1 LADLHPTAR
10 VARGATYIF
19 IQGFGTAVVGLV
31 YFAILARVFGS
42 PEEQWQMG
50 AYALLSFVLSFAQ
63 YFGTLSLQSAAV
75 KYIARYLAEGKVEKA
90 KAVAVRVLQ
99 VGVVASVVA
108 FLGLF
113 VPADWI
119 SVLLFGVQDHA
130 FLIRLVAVC
139 TIFMIFY
146 VLSVGILQGLQRMR
160 DIAFIGL
167 SYSLIHTGVGVFLL
181 FLGWRLL
188 AVVVGWLAGW
198 IITSI
203 AALVLVARH
212 LGVTGKPH
220 SVRPLMS
227 FSLPL
232 YFSSGVGFIVAW
244 IDQLLL
250 VSYMSL
256 LYGTTEGQTIL
267 GIYYVAIRAAVVP
280 TLFSNALV
288 VALFPSLSELYAQQ
302 GLNSLRDAFRVASRY
317 SILVGFPLIIG
328 LATLA
333 YPVIILFGGWQYID
347 AAIPLIII
355 SIAALIATLG
365 LAMNPILLT
374 LERTVIASALS
385 VVSVALSLF
394 FAYLMVVPLNL
405 GMNGAA
411 WARTLTSILSFVLT
425 FCVLSRHVPL
435 SFDKKALWKASVA
448 SVFLVAAIVGL
459 DLIRMLLSPSS
470 YQFLVIRLH
479 LLPIYVIAGGLA
491 YFIALIMLKTLTKR
505 DLEIVEE
512 YLPGKL
518 QWIVEWLNRFVK
530 IDQS

>member
-19 IQGFGTAVVGLV
+19 VQGFGTAVIGLL
-31 YFAILARVFGS
+31 YFAILARAF
-42 PEEQWQMG
+42 EQWQMG

-63 YFGTLSLQSAAV
+63 IFGVLSLQSAAV
-75 KYIARYLAEGKVEKA
+75 KYIAQYLAEGKAEKA

-99 VGVVASVVA
+99 VGAVASVIA
-108 FLGLF
+108 FLALF
-113 VPADWI
+113 VPAEWI

-130 FLIRLVAVC
+130 FMIRLLAAC
-139 TIFMIFY
+139 TIFAIFY

-160 DIAFIGL
+160 DVAFIGL

-181 FLGWRLL
+181 FLGWRLQ

-203 AALVLVARH
+203 AALVLVAKN
-212 LGVTGKPH
+212 LGVTGTPH
-220 SVRPLMS
+220 SLRPLMS

-232 YFSSGVGFIVAW
+232 YFSAGVGFFVAW

-267 GIYYVAIRAAVVP
+267 GIYYVAIRASVVP

-317 SILVGFPLIIG
+317 SVLVGFPLIIG

-355 SIAALIATLG
+355 SIAALVTTLG

-374 LERTVIASALS
+374 LERTVVASALS

-394 FAYLMVVPLNL
+394 LAYLMVVPLNL
-405 GMNGAA
+405 GMIGAA

-425 FCVLSRHVPL
+425 FYVVSRHVPL
-435 SFDKKALWKASVA
+435 AFDKKALWKASVA
-448 SVFLVAAIVGL
+448 SVFLVGAIVGL

-491 YFIALIMLKTLTKR
+491 YFVALIILKTFTKR
-505 DLEIVEE
+505 DMEIVEE
-512 YLPGKL
+512 YLPSKL
-518 QWIVEWLNRFVK
+518 RWIVEWLNRFVK
-530 IDQS
+530 IDQP

>member
-1 LADLHPTAR
+1 MSNLRPTAR
-10 VARGATYIF
+10 VARGATYLF
-19 IQGFGTAVVGLV
+19 IQGFGAAIIGLV
-31 YFAILARVFGS
+31 YFAIMARFFGS
-42 PEEQWQMG
+42 PTEKWQMG

-63 YFGTLSLQSAAV
+63 IFGTLSLQSAAT
-75 KYIARYLAEGKVEKA
+75 KYIAQYLAEGNAEKA
-90 KAVAVRVLQ
+90 KGVAVRVLQ

-113 VPADWI
+113 VPANWI
-119 SVLLFGVQDHA
+119 SILLFGVQDHA

-139 TIFMIFY
+139 AVFAIFY
-146 VLSVGILQGLQRMR
+146 ILSIGILQGLQRMR
-160 DIAFIGL
+160 EVAIIGL
-167 SYSLIHTGVGVFLL
+167 SYSLIHTCVGIFLL

-188 AVVVGWLAGW
+188 GVISGWLAGFA
-198 IITSI
+198 ITSI
-203 AALVLVARH
+203 VALIMVAKH
-212 LGVTGKPH
+212 LGVIGNPH

-232 YFSSGVGFIVAW
+232 YFSACVGFFVAW

-256 LYGTTEGQTIL
+256 LYGTTEGEAIL
-267 GIYYVAIRAAVVP
+267 GVYYVAIRASVVP
-280 TLFSNALV
+280 TLFSSALV
-288 VALFPSLSELYAQQ
+288 IALLPSLSELYAQQ

-317 SILVGFPLIIG
+317 SALVGFPLIVG

-333 YPVIILFGGWQYID
+333 YPVIILFGGGQYNG
-347 AAIPLIII
+347 AVVPLIII

-374 LERTVIASALS
+374 LERTVVASALS
-385 VVSVALSLF
+385 LVSVTLSLF
-394 FAYLMVVPLNL
+394 LAYFMVVVLNL
-405 GMNGAA
+405 EMIGAA
-411 WARTLTSILSFVLT
+411 WARTLTSIFSFVLT
-425 FCVLSRHVPL
+425 FYVLSRHVPL

-459 DLIRMLLSPSS
+459 DLVRMLLSPSS

-479 LLPIYVIAGGLA
+479 LLPVYVIAGGVA
-491 YFIALIMLKTLTKR
+491 YFVALVLLKTFTKR

-512 YLPGKL
+512 YLPSKL
-518 QWIVEWLNRFVK
+518 QWIVAWLNRFVK
-530 IDQS
+530 IDES

>member
-1 LADLHPTAR
+1 
-10 VARGATYIF
+10 
-19 IQGFGTAVVGLV
+19 
-31 YFAILARVFGS
+31 
-42 PEEQWQMG
+42 MG

-63 YFGTLSLQSAAV
+63 IFGVLSLQSAAV
-75 KYIARYLAEGKVEKA
+75 KYIAQYLAEGKAEKA

-99 VGVVASVVA
+99 VGAVASVIA
-108 FLGLF
+108 FLALF
-113 VPADWI
+113 VPAEWI

-130 FLIRLVAVC
+130 FMIRLLAAC
-139 TIFMIFY
+139 TIFAIFY

-160 DIAFIGL
+160 DVAFIGL

-181 FLGWRLL
+181 FLGWRLQ

-203 AALVLVARH
+203 AALVLVAKN
-212 LGVTGKPH
+212 LGVTGTPH
-220 SVRPLMS
+220 SLRPLMS

-232 YFSSGVGFIVAW
+232 YFSAGVGFFVAW

-267 GIYYVAIRAAVVP
+267 GIYYVAIRASVVP

-355 SIAALIATLG
+355 SIAALVTTLG

-374 LERTVIASALS
+374 LERTVVASALS

-394 FAYLMVVPLNL
+394 LAYLMVVPLNL
-405 GMNGAA
+405 GMIGAA

-425 FCVLSRHVPL
+425 FYVVSRHVPL
-435 SFDKKALWKASVA
+435 SLDKEALWKASIA

-459 DLIRMLLSPSS
+459 DLIRMILAPIS

-479 LLPIYVIAGGLA
+479 LLPIYVLAGGLA
-491 YFIALIMLKTLTKR
+491 YFYVLVRLRTIKKR
-505 DLEIVEE
+505 DVDILEE
-512 YLPGKL
+512 YLPHELKWVANWARHRL
-518 QWIVEWLNRFVK
+518 VA
-530 IDQS
+530 SP

>member
-1 LADLHPTAR
+1 
-10 VARGATYIF
+10 
-19 IQGFGTAVVGLV
+19 
-31 YFAILARVFGS
+31 
-42 PEEQWQMG
+42 
-50 AYALLSFVLSFAQ
+50 
-63 YFGTLSLQSAAV
+63 
-75 KYIARYLAEGKVEKA
+75 
-90 KAVAVRVLQ
+90 
-99 VGVVASVVA
+99 
-108 FLGLF
+108 
-113 VPADWI
+113 
-119 SVLLFGVQDHA
+119 
-130 FLIRLVAVC
+130 
-139 TIFMIFY
+139 
-146 VLSVGILQGLQRMR
+146 MR

-167 SYSLIHTGVGVFLL
+167 SYSLIHTCVGVFLL
-181 FLGWRLL
+181 FLGWRLQ
-188 AVVVGWLAGW
+188 AVVGGWLAGW
-198 IITSI
+198 AITSI

-220 SVRPLMS
+220 SLRPLMS

-232 YFSSGVGFIVAW
+232 YFSACVGFFVAW

-302 GLNSLRDAFRVASRY
+302 GLNSLRDAFRMASRY
-317 SILVGFPLIIG
+317 SVLVGFPLIIG

-374 LERTVIASALS
+374 LERTVVASALS
-385 VVSVALSLF
+385 LVSVALSLF
-394 FAYLMVVPLNL
+394 LAYLMVVPLNL
-405 GMNGAA
+405 GMIGAA

-425 FCVLSRHVPL
+425 FYVVSRHVPL
-435 SFDKKALWKASVA
+435 SFDKEALWKASVA

-459 DLIRMLLSPSS
+459 DLVRMILSPSS

-479 LLPIYVIAGGLA
+479 LLPIYVLAGGLA
-491 YFIALIMLKTLTKR
+491 YFFVLVRLRTIKKR
-505 DLEIVEE
+505 DVDLFEE
-512 YLPGKL
+512 YLPHELK
-518 QWIVEWLNRFVK
+518 WIADWARHRLAA
-530 IDQS
+530 SP